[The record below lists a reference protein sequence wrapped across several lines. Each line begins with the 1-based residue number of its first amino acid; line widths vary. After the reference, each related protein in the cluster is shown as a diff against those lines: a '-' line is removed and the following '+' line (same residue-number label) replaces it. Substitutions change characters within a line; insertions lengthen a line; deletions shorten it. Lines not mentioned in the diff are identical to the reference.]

1 LKNNNDVELLNLV
14 NEGSVFFLGVRETEL
29 PLINYASMGGGGNPS
44 DSGGFNRSPT
54 GSPSPSSGSNPG
66 SSNSGGPSP
75 SPSGGSNP
83 GSSNSGGS
91 NPDNVPIFTP
101 EEFNNLKRATTE
113 KLRRVFVSRPRYAH
127 IRMTDPQY
135 ENQFNALD
143 HNIICKHFLDINSFY
158 LKDIHISEQGHI
170 IYRGIIS
177 QSFLHDMDKPN

>member
-1 LKNNNDVELLNLV
+1 MKNNNDVELLNLV

-54 GSPSPSSGSNPG
+54 GSPSPSS
-66 SSNSGGPSP
+66 
-75 SPSGGSNP
+75 GSNP

-158 LKDIHISEQGHI
+158 LKDIHISEQGRI